1 MTDNDSDITLSKFL
15 KTNSSLFTV
24 LGVFGA
30 ISVYLLQFPWSG
42 ASRGIQ
48 MIGFTSSLM
57 LFFITAA
64 SIQLELGR
72 SIDRNLTDFLIQPE
86 KKFVLH
92 VIYCPFLYPAWNNR
106 LDNLY

>member
-30 ISVYLLQFPWSG
+30 VSVYLLQFPWT
-42 ASRGIQ
+42 ATSRGIQ

-57 LFFITAA
+57 LFFVTAA
-64 SIQLELGR
+64 AIQLELSK
-72 SIDRNLTDFLIQPE
+72 SIDRNLSDF
-86 KKFVLH
+86 
-92 VIYCPFLYPAWNNR
+92 
-106 LDNLY
+106 